1 MLAIAL
7 VNLSGADALVTD
19 QALETKIDLSLS
31 GMSCNACAMTIEKG
45 LNKISGVNATVNY
58 ATESARINFS
68 SKLTNTDALIQ
79 TVKSLGYSARLLENT
94 TAEMLDAEVDERVAM
109 LLTRLTVS
117 AFFSI
122 PVVLISMIASL
133 QFKNWQWF
141 ALVLSAPVVTWGAWP
156 FHRAALMNARH
167 RATTM
172 DTLISIGVFA
182 STAWSIWTIVWGDA
196 VDHIYRDS
204 THEMSMTGM
213 MKSGDSTHIYLE
225 VAVAVTVFL
234 LAGRYFEARAKNRT
248 SDALRSLL
256 ALNAR
261 TATVLR
267 DSQELLIDASL
278 VRVNDLMVVRPG
290 EIIPADGVVVQ
301 GNSSLDLSALTGES
315 VPTDVAPGGA
325 VTGTTVNI
333 TGRLIVRATRV
344 GAETTFAQITRL
356 VRDAQT
362 TKAPVQRLADR
373 VSGVFVPAVIGLSIV
388 TFLGWFFLGDS
399 TTQAFTAAVAVLII
413 ACPCAL
419 GLATPTA
426 LMVGSGR
433 AAQMGIVIKGVDV
446 LQSTRRIDTVV
457 FDKTGTITTG
467 IMQLIDVSVAPGAD
481 RREVLKFAGALEHA
495 SEHPVARAI
504 AAAARKELGA
514 LPDVS
519 DFISSPGM
527 GTSGIVESQKVM
539 VGRESLF
546 STSLVVVPAD
556 LRDALARARR
566 AGNTAVL
573 VAIGGLVKGVCVVA
587 DQPKSTSAQAIAEL
601 DKLGLRSVLLTGDN
615 DSTATAI
622 AIQVGIKNDEQ
633 HVIAGVLPNEK
644 VRVVADL
651 QQRGYAVAMVGDGVN
666 DAAALAQADVGI
678 AMGTGTDVAMN
689 ASDLTIVS
697 GDLRLVADAILL
709 SRATLRTI
717 TANVFWAFAYNT
729 AAIPLAAL
737 GYLNPMWAGLAMALS
752 SIFVVTNSLR
762 LRKTK
767 LTPNTAFV
775 HATR

>member
-1 MLAIAL
+1 MTTKS
-7 VNLSGADALVTD
+7 V
-19 QALETKIDLSLS
+19 ETQLDLSLT

-45 LNKISGVNATVNY
+45 LKKIPGVQASVNY
-58 ATESARINFS
+58 ATESARVSFSNKETSTNEIINV
-68 SKLTNTDALIQ
+68 
-79 TVKSLGYSARLLENT
+79 VKSLGYNARLLENT
-94 TAEMLDAEVDERVAM
+94 TTEMLEAEVSERVSM

-117 AFFSI
+117 IIFGL
-122 PVVLISMIASL
+122 PVVVISMFPAL
-133 QFKNWQWF
+133 QFKNWQWLAF
-141 ALVLSAPVVTWGAWP
+141 ALSLPVVTWGAWP

-182 STAWSIWTIVWGDA
+182 SAVWSLWAIVWGDA
-196 VDHIYRDS
+196 VEHVYRGS
-204 THEMSMTGM
+204 SHAMNMTGIV

-225 VAVAVTVFL
+225 VAVAVTIFL
-234 LAGRYFEARAKNRT
+234 LAGRYFEARAKNRAG
-248 SDALRSLL
+248 DALRSLL

-261 TATVLR
+261 TATVIR
-267 DSQELLIDASL
+267 DAKELEIDASQ
-278 VRVNDLMVVRPG
+278 VRVNDLMVIRPG
-290 EIIPADGVVVQ
+290 EIIPADAIVVE
-301 GNSSLDLSALTGES
+301 GNSSLDVSMLTGES
-315 VPTDVAPGGA
+315 VPTDVAPGSEI
-325 VTGTTVNI
+325 VGTTVNL
-333 TGRLIVRATRV
+333 TGRLLARATHV
-344 GAETTFAQITRL
+344 GSETTFAQITRL
-356 VRDAQT
+356 VRDAQS
-362 TKAPVQRLADR
+362 TKAPVQKLADR
-373 VSGVFVPAVIGLSIV
+373 VSSIFVPTVIGLSIA
-388 TFLGWFFLGDS
+388 TFIAWFFLGDS
-399 TTQAFTAAVAVLII
+399 TTFAFTAAVSVLII

-457 FDKTGTITTG
+457 FDKTGTLTTG
-467 IMQLIDVSVAPGAD
+467 VMQLVDVCVARGTSRD
-481 RREVLKFAGALEHA
+481 EVLKFAGALEHA

-504 AAAARKELGA
+504 ANAARKELGV
-514 LPDVS
+514 LSDVS
-519 DFISSPGM
+519 DFVSSPGM
-527 GTSGIVESQKVM
+527 GTAGLVESRKVM

-546 STSLVVVPAD
+546 SDSQVIIPGD
-556 LRDALARARR
+556 LRDALALARS

-573 VAIGGLVKGVCVVA
+573 VVIDGLVKGVCVVA
-587 DQPKSTSAQAIAEL
+587 DQPKPTSAQAIAEL
-601 DKLGLRSVLLTGDN
+601 KRLGLRSVLLTGDN
-615 DSTATAI
+615 DATAAAI
-622 AIQVGIKNDEQ
+622 ALQVGIENDEQ
-633 HVIAGVLPNEK
+633 HVIAGVLPSEK

-651 QQRGYAVAMVGDGVN
+651 QDRGYAVAMVGDGVN

-678 AMGTGTDVAMN
+678 AMGTGTDVAMH
-689 ASDLTIVS
+689 ASDLTIIS

-737 GYLNPMWAGLAMALS
+737 GYLNPMWAALAMALS

-762 LRKTK
+762 LRSTK
-767 LTPNTAFV
+767 LTPHTAFV

>member
-1 MLAIAL
+1 MTTQS
-7 VNLSGADALVTD
+7 V
-19 QALETKIDLSLS
+19 ETQLDLSLT

-45 LNKISGVNATVNY
+45 LKKIPGVQASVNY
-58 ATESARINFS
+58 ATESARVSFSNKETSTNEIINV
-68 SKLTNTDALIQ
+68 
-79 TVKSLGYSARLLENT
+79 VKSLGYNARLLENT
-94 TAEMLDAEVDERVAM
+94 TTEMLEAEVSERVSM

-117 AFFSI
+117 IIFGL
-122 PVVLISMIASL
+122 PVVVISMFPAL
-133 QFKNWQWF
+133 QFKNWQWLAF
-141 ALVLSAPVVTWGAWP
+141 ALSLPVVTWGAWP

-182 STAWSIWTIVWGDA
+182 SAVWSIWAIVWGDA
-196 VDHIYRDS
+196 VEHVYRGS
-204 THEMSMTGM
+204 SHAMNMTGIV

-225 VAVAVTVFL
+225 VAVAVTIFL
-234 LAGRYFEARAKNRT
+234 LAGRYFEARAKNRAG
-248 SDALRSLL
+248 DALRSLL

-261 TATVLR
+261 TATVIR
-267 DSQELLIDASL
+267 DAKELEIDASQ
-278 VRVNDLMVVRPG
+278 VRVNDLMVIRPG
-290 EIIPADGVVVQ
+290 EIIPADAIVVE
-301 GNSSLDLSALTGES
+301 GNSSLDVSMLTGES
-315 VPTDVAPGGA
+315 VPTDVAPGSEI
-325 VTGTTVNI
+325 VGTTVNL
-333 TGRLIVRATRV
+333 TGRLLARATHV
-344 GAETTFAQITRL
+344 GSETTFAQITRL
-356 VRDAQT
+356 VRDAQS
-362 TKAPVQRLADR
+362 TKAPVQKLADR
-373 VSGVFVPAVIGLSIV
+373 VSSIFVPTVIGLSIA
-388 TFLGWFFLGDS
+388 TFIAWFFLGDS
-399 TTQAFTAAVAVLII
+399 TTFAFTAAVSVLII

-457 FDKTGTITTG
+457 FDKTGTLTTG
-467 IMQLIDVSVAPGAD
+467 VMQLVDVCVARGTSRD
-481 RREVLKFAGALEHA
+481 EVLKFAGALEHA

-504 AAAARKELGA
+504 ANAARKELGV
-514 LPDVS
+514 LSDVS
-519 DFISSPGM
+519 DFVSSPGM
-527 GTSGIVESQKVM
+527 GTAGLVESRKVM

-546 STSLVVVPAD
+546 SDSQVIIPGD
-556 LRDALARARR
+556 LRDALALARS

-573 VAIGGLVKGVCVVA
+573 VVIDGLVKGVCVVA
-587 DQPKSTSAQAIAEL
+587 DQPKPTSAQAIAEL
-601 DKLGLRSVLLTGDN
+601 KRLGLRSVLLTGDN
-615 DSTATAI
+615 DATAAAI
-622 AIQVGIKNDEQ
+622 ALQVGIENDEQ
-633 HVIAGVLPNEK
+633 HVIAGVLPSEK

-651 QQRGYAVAMVGDGVN
+651 QDRGYAVAMVGDGVN

-678 AMGTGTDVAMN
+678 AMGTGTDVAMH
-689 ASDLTIVS
+689 ASDLTIIS

-737 GYLNPMWAGLAMALS
+737 GYLNPMWAALAMALS

-762 LRKTK
+762 LRSTK
-767 LTPNTAFV
+767 LTPHTAFV

>member
-1 MLAIAL
+1 MTTKS
-7 VNLSGADALVTD
+7 V
-19 QALETKIDLSLS
+19 ETQLDLSLT

-45 LNKISGVNATVNY
+45 LKKIPGVQASVNY
-58 ATESARINFS
+58 ATESARVSFSNKETSTNEIINV
-68 SKLTNTDALIQ
+68 
-79 TVKSLGYSARLLENT
+79 VKSLGYNARLLENT
-94 TAEMLDAEVDERVAM
+94 TTEMLEAEVSERVSM

-117 AFFSI
+117 IIFGL
-122 PVVLISMIASL
+122 PVVVISMFPAL
-133 QFKNWQWF
+133 QFKNWQWLAF
-141 ALVLSAPVVTWGAWP
+141 ALSLPVVTWGAWP

-182 STAWSIWTIVWGDA
+182 SAVWSIWAIVWGDA
-196 VDHIYRDS
+196 VEHVYRGS
-204 THEMSMTGM
+204 SHAMNMTGIV

-225 VAVAVTVFL
+225 VAVAVTIFL
-234 LAGRYFEARAKNRT
+234 LAGRYFEARAKNRAG
-248 SDALRSLL
+248 DALRSLL

-261 TATVLR
+261 TATVIR
-267 DSQELLIDASL
+267 DAKELEIDASQ
-278 VRVNDLMVVRPG
+278 VRVNDLMVIRPG
-290 EIIPADGVVVQ
+290 EIIPADAIVVE
-301 GNSSLDLSALTGES
+301 GNSSLDVSMLTGES
-315 VPTDVAPGGA
+315 VPTDVAPGSEI
-325 VTGTTVNI
+325 VGTTVNL
-333 TGRLIVRATRV
+333 TGRLLARATHV
-344 GAETTFAQITRL
+344 GSETTFAQITRL
-356 VRDAQT
+356 VRDAQS
-362 TKAPVQRLADR
+362 TKAPVQKLADR
-373 VSGVFVPAVIGLSIV
+373 VSSIFVQTVIGLSIA
-388 TFLGWFFLGDS
+388 TFIAWFFLGDS
-399 TTQAFTAAVAVLII
+399 TTFAFTAAVSVLII

-457 FDKTGTITTG
+457 FDKTGTLTTG
-467 IMQLIDVSVAPGAD
+467 VMQLVDVCVARGTSRD
-481 RREVLKFAGALEHA
+481 EVLKFAGALEHA

-504 AAAARKELGA
+504 ANAARKELGV
-514 LPDVS
+514 LSDVS
-519 DFISSPGM
+519 DFVSSPGM
-527 GTSGIVESQKVM
+527 GTAGIVESRKVM

-546 STSLVVVPAD
+546 SDSQVIIPGD
-556 LRDALARARR
+556 LRDALALARS

-573 VAIGGLVKGVCVVA
+573 VVIDGLVKGVCVVA
-587 DQPKSTSAQAIAEL
+587 DQPKPTSAQAIAEL
-601 DKLGLRSVLLTGDN
+601 KRLGLRSVLLTGDN
-615 DSTATAI
+615 DATAAAI
-622 AIQVGIKNDEQ
+622 ALQVGIENDEQ
-633 HVIAGVLPNEK
+633 HVIAGVLPSEK

-651 QQRGYAVAMVGDGVN
+651 QDRGYAVAMVGDGVN

-678 AMGTGTDVAMN
+678 AMGTGTDVAMH
-689 ASDLTIVS
+689 ASDLTIIS

-737 GYLNPMWAGLAMALS
+737 GYLNPMWAALAMALS

-762 LRKTK
+762 LRSTK
-767 LTPNTAFV
+767 LTPHTAFV

>member
-1 MLAIAL
+1 MPGVQAS
-7 VNLSGADALVTD
+7 VNF
-19 QALETKIDLSLS
+19 
-31 GMSCNACAMTIEKG
+31 
-45 LNKISGVNATVNY
+45 
-58 ATESARINFS
+58 ATESARITFS
-68 SKLTNTDALIQ
+68 NQQTNPEKIIE
-79 TVKSLGYSARLLENT
+79 TVKSLGYNARLLENT
-94 TAEMLDAEVDERVAM
+94 TTEMLEAEVSERVAM
-109 LLTRLTVS
+109 LLTRLT
-117 AFFSI
+117 ASI
-122 PVVLISMIASL
+122 VLGLPVVIISMVATL
-133 QFKNWQWF
+133 QFKNWQWL
-141 ALVLSAPVVTWGAWP
+141 ALALSIPVVTWGAWP

-172 DTLISIGVFA
+172 DTLISIGIIA
-182 STAWSIWTIVWGDA
+182 STAWSVWAIVWGDA
-196 VDHIYRDS
+196 VEHIYRGS
-204 THEMSMTGM
+204 SHASSMTSM
-213 MKSGDSTHIYLE
+213 TMKAGDSTHIYLE

-234 LAGRYFEARAKNRT
+234 LAGRYFEARAKNRAG
-248 SDALRSLL
+248 DALRSLL

-261 TATVLR
+261 TATVIR
-267 DSQELLIDASL
+267 DEVEQTIDASQ
-278 VRVNDLMVVRPG
+278 VRVGDLMVVRPG
-290 EIIPADGVVVQ
+290 EIIPADGVVVE
-301 GNSSLDLSALTGES
+301 GNSSLDVSMLTGES
-315 VPTDVAPGGA
+315 VPTDVAPGSEI
-325 VTGTTVNI
+325 VGTTVNL
-333 TGRLIVRATRV
+333 TGRLIARATHV

-373 VSGVFVPAVIGLSIV
+373 VSGIFVPTVIGLSIATFV
-388 TFLGWFFLGDS
+388 TWYFLGDS
-399 TTQAFTAAVAVLII
+399 ATQAFTAAVAVLII

-457 FDKTGTITTG
+457 FDKTGTVTTG
-467 IMQLIDVSVAPGAD
+467 VMQLVDIICAQSST
-481 RREVLKFAGALEHA
+481 RSEILLYAGALEHA

-504 AAAARKELGA
+504 AKAARTELGQ
-514 LPDVS
+514 LPDVT
-519 DFISSPGM
+519 DFESSPGM
-527 GTSGIVESQKVM
+527 GTTGVVNGHKVM

-546 STSLVVVPAD
+546 SKTMVIIPPD
-556 LRDALARARR
+556 LRSALANARND
-566 AGNTAVL
+566 GNTAVL
-573 VAIGGLVKGVCVVA
+573 VVVDGAVKAVCVVA
-587 DQPKSTSAQAIAEL
+587 DQPKATSAIAIAEL
-601 DKLGLRSVLLTGDN
+601 RKLGLRSVLLTGDN
-615 DSTATAI
+615 RATAVAI
-622 AIQVGIKNDEQ
+622 AQQVGIDTDEQ
-633 HVIAGVLPNEK
+633 NVIAGVLPDEK
-644 VRVVADL
+644 VRVVSDL

-678 AMGTGTDVAMN
+678 AMGTGTDVAMH

-737 GYLNPMWAGLAMALS
+737 GYLNPMWAGLAMAFS

-762 LRKTK
+762 LRTTK
-767 LTPNTAFV
+767 LTQHTAFV

>member
-1 MLAIAL
+1 MTSQSVDTQL
-7 VNLSGADALVTD
+7 
-19 QALETKIDLSLS
+19 DLSLT

-45 LNKISGVNATVNY
+45 LNKMPGVQALVNF
-58 ATESARINFS
+58 ATESARISFS
-68 SKLTNTDALIQ
+68 NQQTNPEKIIE
-79 TVKSLGYSARLLENT
+79 TVKSLGYNARLLENT
-94 TAEMLDAEVDERVAM
+94 TTEMLEAEVSERVAM
-109 LLTRLTVS
+109 LLTRLT
-117 AFFSI
+117 ASI
-122 PVVLISMIASL
+122 VFGLPVVIISMVAAL
-133 QFKNWQWF
+133 QFKNWQWL
-141 ALVLSAPVVTWGAWP
+141 ALALSAPVVTWGAWP

-172 DTLISIGVFA
+172 DTLISIGITA
-182 STAWSIWTIVWGDA
+182 STAWSVWTIVWGDA
-196 VDHIYRDS
+196 VEHIYRGS
-204 THEMSMTGM
+204 SHTTSMTSM
-213 MKSGDSTHIYLE
+213 VMKAGDSTHIYLE

-234 LAGRYFEARAKNRT
+234 LAGRYFEARAKNRAG
-248 SDALRSLL
+248 DALRSLL

-261 TATVLR
+261 TATVIR
-267 DSQELLIDASL
+267 DAQEQTIDASQ
-278 VRVNDLMVVRPG
+278 VRVGDLMVVRPG
-290 EIIPADGVVVQ
+290 EIIPADGVVVE
-301 GNSSLDLSALTGES
+301 GNSSLDVSMLTGES
-315 VPTDVAPGGA
+315 VPTDVAPGSEI
-325 VTGTTVNI
+325 VGTTVNL
-333 TGRLIVRATRV
+333 TGRLIARATHV

-362 TKAPVQRLADR
+362 TKAPVQKLADR
-373 VSGVFVPAVIGLSIV
+373 VSSIFVPTVIGLSIATFV
-388 TFLGWFFLGDS
+388 TWYFLGDS

-457 FDKTGTITTG
+457 FDKTGTVTTG
-467 IMQLIDVSVAPGAD
+467 VMQLVDIICAQSST
-481 RREVLKFAGALEHA
+481 RSEILLYAGALEHA

-504 AAAARKELGA
+504 ASAARTELGQ
-514 LPDVS
+514 LPDVT
-519 DFISSPGM
+519 DFESSPGM
-527 GTSGIVESQKVM
+527 GTTGVVNGHIVM

-546 STSLVVVPAD
+546 SKTMVIIPSD
-556 LRDALARARR
+556 LRSALTNSRNE
-566 AGNTAVL
+566 GNTAVL
-573 VAIGGLVKGVCVVA
+573 VVVDGAVKAVCVVA
-587 DQPKSTSAQAIAEL
+587 DQPKATSAIAIAEL
-601 DKLGLRSVLLTGDN
+601 RKLGLRSVLLTGDN
-615 DSTATAI
+615 RATAVAI
-622 AIQVGIKNDEQ
+622 AQQVGIDSDEQ
-633 HVIAGVLPNEK
+633 HVIAGVLPDEK
-644 VRVVADL
+644 VRVVSDL

-678 AMGTGTDVAMN
+678 AMGTGTDVAMH

-737 GYLNPMWAGLAMALS
+737 GYLNPMWAGLAMAFS

-762 LRKTK
+762 LRTTK
-767 LTPNTAFV
+767 LTQHTAFV

>member
-1 MLAIAL
+1 MTTQSVDTQL
-7 VNLSGADALVTD
+7 
-19 QALETKIDLSLS
+19 DLSLT

-45 LNKISGVNATVNY
+45 LNKMPGVQASVNF
-58 ATESARINFS
+58 ATESARISFS
-68 SKLTNTDALIQ
+68 NQQTNPEKIIK
-79 TVKSLGYSARLLENT
+79 TVKSLGYNARLLENT
-94 TAEMLDAEVDERVAM
+94 TTEMLEAEVSERVAM
-109 LLTRLTVS
+109 LLTRLT
-117 AFFSI
+117 ASI
-122 PVVLISMIASL
+122 VFGLPVVIISMVAAL
-133 QFKNWQWF
+133 QFKNWQWL
-141 ALVLSAPVVTWGAWP
+141 ALALSAPVVTWGAWP

-172 DTLISIGVFA
+172 DTLISIGITA
-182 STAWSIWTIVWGDA
+182 STAWSVWTIVWGDA
-196 VDHIYRDS
+196 VEHIYRGS
-204 THEMSMTGM
+204 SHTTSMTSM
-213 MKSGDSTHIYLE
+213 VMKAGDSTHIYLE

-234 LAGRYFEARAKNRT
+234 LAGRYFEARAKNRAG
-248 SDALRSLL
+248 DALRSLL

-261 TATVLR
+261 TATVIR
-267 DSQELLIDASL
+267 DAQEQTIDASQ
-278 VRVNDLMVVRPG
+278 VRVGDLMVVRPG
-290 EIIPADGVVVQ
+290 EIIPADGVVVE
-301 GNSSLDLSALTGES
+301 GNSSLDVSMLTGES
-315 VPTDVAPGGA
+315 VPTDVAPGSEI
-325 VTGTTVNI
+325 VGTTVNL
-333 TGRLIVRATRV
+333 TGRLIARATHV

-362 TKAPVQRLADR
+362 TKAPVQKLADR
-373 VSGVFVPAVIGLSIV
+373 VSSIFVPTVIGLSIATFV
-388 TFLGWFFLGDS
+388 TWYFLGDS

-457 FDKTGTITTG
+457 FDKTGTVTTG
-467 IMQLIDVSVAPGAD
+467 VMQLVDIICAQSST
-481 RREVLKFAGALEHA
+481 RSEILLYAGALEHA

-504 AAAARKELGA
+504 AKAARTELGQ
-514 LPDVS
+514 LPDVT
-519 DFISSPGM
+519 DFESSPGM
-527 GTSGIVESQKVM
+527 GTTGVVNGHKVM

-546 STSLVVVPAD
+546 SKTMVIIPSD
-556 LRDALARARR
+556 LRSALTNSRNE
-566 AGNTAVL
+566 GNTAVL
-573 VAIGGLVKGVCVVA
+573 VVVDGAVKAVCVVA
-587 DQPKSTSAQAIAEL
+587 DQPKATSAIAIAEL
-601 DKLGLRSVLLTGDN
+601 RKLGLRSVLLTGDN
-615 DSTATAI
+615 RATAVAI
-622 AIQVGIKNDEQ
+622 AQQVGIDSDEQ
-633 HVIAGVLPNEK
+633 HVIAGVLPDEK
-644 VRVVADL
+644 VRVVSDL

-678 AMGTGTDVAMN
+678 AMGTGTDVAMH

-737 GYLNPMWAGLAMALS
+737 GYLNPMWAGLAMAFS

-762 LRKTK
+762 LRTTK
-767 LTPNTAFV
+767 LTQHTAFV

>member
-1 MLAIAL
+1 MPTQSVDTQL
-7 VNLSGADALVTD
+7 
-19 QALETKIDLSLS
+19 DLSLT

-45 LNKISGVNATVNY
+45 LNKMPGVQASVNF
-58 ATESARINFS
+58 ATESARISFS
-68 SKLTNTDALIQ
+68 NQQTNPERIIE
-79 TVKSLGYSARLLENT
+79 TVKSLGYNARLLENT
-94 TAEMLDAEVDERVAM
+94 TTEMLEAEVSERVAM
-109 LLTRLTVS
+109 LLTRLI
-117 AFFSI
+117 ASI
-122 PVVLISMIASL
+122 IFGLPVVIISMVAAL
-133 QFKNWQWF
+133 QFKNWQWL

-172 DTLISIGVFA
+172 DTLISIGITA
-182 STAWSIWTIVWGDA
+182 STAWSVWAIVWGDS
-196 VDHIYRDS
+196 VEHIYRGS
-204 THEMSMTGM
+204 SHTASMTSMM
-213 MKSGDSTHIYLE
+213 MKAGDSTHIYLE

-234 LAGRYFEARAKNRT
+234 LAGRYFEARAKNRAG
-248 SDALRSLL
+248 DALRSLL

-261 TATVLR
+261 TATVIR
-267 DSQELLIDASL
+267 DENEQTIDASQ
-278 VRVNDLMVVRPG
+278 VRVGDLMVVRPG
-290 EIIPADGVVVQ
+290 EIIPADGVVVE
-301 GNSSLDLSALTGES
+301 GNSSLDVSMLTGES
-315 VPTDVAPGGA
+315 VPTDVAPGSEI
-325 VTGTTVNI
+325 VGTTVNL
-333 TGRLIVRATRV
+333 TGRLIARATHV

-362 TKAPVQRLADR
+362 TKAPVQKLADR
-373 VSGVFVPAVIGLSIV
+373 VSAIFVPTVIGLSIA
-388 TFLGWFFLGDS
+388 TFVSWYFLGDS
-399 TTQAFTAAVAVLII
+399 ITQAFTAAVAVLII

-457 FDKTGTITTG
+457 FDKTGTVTTG
-467 IMQLIDVSVAPGAD
+467 VMQLVDIICAQGST
-481 RREVLKFAGALEHA
+481 RNEVLLYAGALEHA

-504 AAAARKELGA
+504 AKAARTELGQ
-514 LPDVS
+514 LPDVT
-519 DFISSPGM
+519 DFESSPGM
-527 GTSGIVESQKVM
+527 GTTGVVNGRKVM

-546 STSLVVVPAD
+546 GKTMVIIPSD
-556 LRDALARARR
+556 LRSALTNSRNS
-566 AGNTAVL
+566 GNTAVL
-573 VAIGGLVKGVCVVA
+573 VVVDGAVKAVCVVA
-587 DQPKSTSAQAIAEL
+587 DQPKATSAIAIAEL
-601 DKLGLRSVLLTGDN
+601 RKLGLRSVLLTGDN
-615 DSTATAI
+615 HATAVAI
-622 AIQVGIKNDEQ
+622 AQQVGIDADEQ
-633 HVIAGVLPNEK
+633 HVIAGVLPDEK
-644 VRVVADL
+644 VRVVSDL

-678 AMGTGTDVAMN
+678 AMGTGTDVAMH

-737 GYLNPMWAGLAMALS
+737 GYLNPMWAGLAMAFS
-752 SIFVVTNSLR
+752 SVFVVTNSLR
-762 LRKTK
+762 LRTTK
-767 LTPNTAFV
+767 LTQHTAFV

>member
-1 MLAIAL
+1 MTTKS
-7 VNLSGADALVTD
+7 V
-19 QALETKIDLSLS
+19 ETQLDLSLT

-45 LNKISGVNATVNY
+45 LKKIPGVQASVNY
-58 ATESARINFS
+58 ATESARVSFSNKETSTNEIINV
-68 SKLTNTDALIQ
+68 
-79 TVKSLGYSARLLENT
+79 VKSLGYNARLLENT
-94 TAEMLDAEVDERVAM
+94 TTEMLEAEVSERVSM

-117 AFFSI
+117 IIFGL
-122 PVVLISMIASL
+122 PVVVISMFPAL
-133 QFKNWQWF
+133 QFKNWQWLAF
-141 ALVLSAPVVTWGAWP
+141 ALSLPVVTWGAWP

-182 STAWSIWTIVWGDA
+182 SAVWSIWAIVWGDA
-196 VDHIYRDS
+196 VEHVYRGS
-204 THEMSMTGM
+204 SHTMNMTGIV

-225 VAVAVTVFL
+225 VAVAVTIFL
-234 LAGRYFEARAKNRT
+234 LAGRYFEARAKNRAG
-248 SDALRSLL
+248 DALRSLL

-261 TATVLR
+261 TATVIR
-267 DSQELLIDASL
+267 DAKEIEIDASQ
-278 VRVNDLMVVRPG
+278 VRVNDLMVIRPG
-290 EIIPADGVVVQ
+290 EIIPADAIVVE
-301 GNSSLDLSALTGES
+301 GNSSLDVSMLTGES
-315 VPTDVAPGGA
+315 VPTDVAPGSEI
-325 VTGTTVNI
+325 VGTTVNL
-333 TGRLIVRATRV
+333 TGRLLARATHV
-344 GAETTFAQITRL
+344 GSETTFAQITRL
-356 VRDAQT
+356 VRDAQS
-362 TKAPVQRLADR
+362 TKAPVQKLADR
-373 VSGVFVPAVIGLSIV
+373 VSSIFVPTVIGLSIA
-388 TFLGWFFLGDS
+388 TFIAWFFLGDS
-399 TTQAFTAAVAVLII
+399 TTFAFTAAVSVLII

-457 FDKTGTITTG
+457 FDKTGTLTTG
-467 IMQLIDVSVAPGAD
+467 VMQLVDVCVARGTSRD
-481 RREVLKFAGALEHA
+481 EVLKFAGALEHA

-504 AAAARKELGA
+504 ANAARKELGV
-514 LPDVS
+514 LSDVS
-519 DFISSPGM
+519 DFVSSPGM
-527 GTSGIVESQKVM
+527 GTAGLVESRKVM

-546 STSLVVVPAD
+546 SDSQVIIPGD
-556 LRDALARARR
+556 LRDALALARS

-573 VAIGGLVKGVCVVA
+573 VVIDGLVKGVCVVA
-587 DQPKSTSAQAIAEL
+587 DQPKPTSAQAIAEL
-601 DKLGLRSVLLTGDN
+601 KRLGLRSVLLTGDN
-615 DSTATAI
+615 DATAAAI
-622 AIQVGIKNDEQ
+622 ALQVGIENDEQ
-633 HVIAGVLPNEK
+633 HVIAGVLPSEK

-651 QQRGYAVAMVGDGVN
+651 QDRGYAVAMVGDGVN

-678 AMGTGTDVAMN
+678 AMGTGTDVAMH
-689 ASDLTIVS
+689 ASDLTIIS

-737 GYLNPMWAGLAMALS
+737 GYLNPMWAALAMALS

-762 LRKTK
+762 LRSTK
-767 LTPNTAFV
+767 LTPHTAFV

>member
-1 MLAIAL
+1 MTSQSVDTQL
-7 VNLSGADALVTD
+7 
-19 QALETKIDLSLS
+19 DLSLT

-45 LNKISGVNATVNY
+45 LNKMPGVQALVNF
-58 ATESARINFS
+58 ATESARISFS
-68 SKLTNTDALIQ
+68 NQQTNPEKIIE
-79 TVKSLGYSARLLENT
+79 TVKSLGYNARLLENT
-94 TAEMLDAEVDERVAM
+94 TTEMLEAEVSERVAM
-109 LLTRLTVS
+109 LLTRLT
-117 AFFSI
+117 ASI
-122 PVVLISMIASL
+122 VFGLPVVIISMVAAL
-133 QFKNWQWF
+133 QFKNWQWL

-172 DTLISIGVFA
+172 DTLISIGITA
-182 STAWSIWTIVWGDA
+182 STAWSVWTIVWGDA
-196 VDHIYRDS
+196 VEHIYRGS
-204 THEMSMTGM
+204 SHTTSMTSM
-213 MKSGDSTHIYLE
+213 VMKAGDSTHIYLE

-234 LAGRYFEARAKNRT
+234 LAGRYFEARAKNRAG
-248 SDALRSLL
+248 DALRSLL

-261 TATVLR
+261 TATVIR
-267 DSQELLIDASL
+267 DAQEQTIDASQ
-278 VRVNDLMVVRPG
+278 VRVGDLMVVRPG
-290 EIIPADGVVVQ
+290 EIIPADGVVVE
-301 GNSSLDLSALTGES
+301 GNSSLDVSMLTGES
-315 VPTDVAPGGA
+315 VPTDVAPGSEI
-325 VTGTTVNI
+325 VGTTVNL
-333 TGRLIVRATRV
+333 TGRLIARATHV

-362 TKAPVQRLADR
+362 TKAPVQKLADR
-373 VSGVFVPAVIGLSIV
+373 VSSIFVPTVIGLSIATFV
-388 TFLGWFFLGDS
+388 TWYFLGDS

-457 FDKTGTITTG
+457 FDKTGTVTTG
-467 IMQLIDVSVAPGAD
+467 VMQLVDIICAQSST
-481 RREVLKFAGALEHA
+481 RSEILLYAGALEHA

-504 AAAARKELGA
+504 AKAARTELGQ
-514 LPDVS
+514 LPDVT
-519 DFISSPGM
+519 DFESSPGM
-527 GTSGIVESQKVM
+527 GTTGVVNGHKVM

-546 STSLVVVPAD
+546 SKTMVIIPSD
-556 LRDALARARR
+556 LRSALTNSRNE
-566 AGNTAVL
+566 GNTAVL
-573 VAIGGLVKGVCVVA
+573 VVVDGAVKAVCVVA
-587 DQPKSTSAQAIAEL
+587 DQPKATSAIAIAEL
-601 DKLGLRSVLLTGDN
+601 RKLGLRSVLLTGDN
-615 DSTATAI
+615 RATAVAI
-622 AIQVGIKNDEQ
+622 AQQVGIDSDEQ
-633 HVIAGVLPNEK
+633 HVIAGVLPDEK
-644 VRVVADL
+644 VRVVSDL

-678 AMGTGTDVAMN
+678 AMGTGTDVAMH

-737 GYLNPMWAGLAMALS
+737 GYLNPMWAGLAMAFS

-762 LRKTK
+762 LRTTK
-767 LTPNTAFV
+767 LTQHTAFV

>member
-1 MLAIAL
+1 MTSQSVDTQL
-7 VNLSGADALVTD
+7 
-19 QALETKIDLSLS
+19 DLSLT

-45 LNKISGVNATVNY
+45 LNKMPGVQASVNF
-58 ATESARINFS
+58 ATESARISFS
-68 SKLTNTDALIQ
+68 NQQTNPEKIIE
-79 TVKSLGYSARLLENT
+79 TVKSLGYNARLLENT
-94 TAEMLDAEVDERVAM
+94 TTEMLEAEVSERVAM
-109 LLTRLTVS
+109 LLTRLT
-117 AFFSI
+117 ASI
-122 PVVLISMIASL
+122 VFGLPVVIISMVAAL
-133 QFKNWQWF
+133 QFKNWQWL
-141 ALVLSAPVVTWGAWP
+141 ALALSAPVVTWGAWP

-172 DTLISIGVFA
+172 DTLISIGITA
-182 STAWSIWTIVWGDA
+182 STAWSVWTIVWGDA
-196 VDHIYRDS
+196 VEHIYRGS
-204 THEMSMTGM
+204 SHTTSMTSM
-213 MKSGDSTHIYLE
+213 VMKAGDSTHIYLE

-234 LAGRYFEARAKNRT
+234 LAGRYFEARAKNRAG
-248 SDALRSLL
+248 DALRSLL

-261 TATVLR
+261 TATVIR
-267 DSQELLIDASL
+267 DAQEQTIDASQ
-278 VRVNDLMVVRPG
+278 VRVGDLMVVRPG
-290 EIIPADGVVVQ
+290 EIIPADGVVVE
-301 GNSSLDLSALTGES
+301 GNSSLDVSMLTGES
-315 VPTDVAPGGA
+315 VPTDVAPGSEI
-325 VTGTTVNI
+325 VGTTVNL
-333 TGRLIVRATRV
+333 TGRLIARATHV

-362 TKAPVQRLADR
+362 TKAPVQKLADR
-373 VSGVFVPAVIGLSIV
+373 VSSIFVPTVIGLSIATFV
-388 TFLGWFFLGDS
+388 TWYFLGDS

-457 FDKTGTITTG
+457 FDKTGTVTTG
-467 IMQLIDVSVAPGAD
+467 VMQLVDIICAQSST
-481 RREVLKFAGALEHA
+481 RSEILLYAGALEHA

-504 AAAARKELGA
+504 AKAARTELGQ
-514 LPDVS
+514 LPDVT
-519 DFISSPGM
+519 DFESSPGM
-527 GTSGIVESQKVM
+527 GTTGVVNGHKVM

-546 STSLVVVPAD
+546 SKTMVIIPSD
-556 LRDALARARR
+556 LRSALTNSRNE
-566 AGNTAVL
+566 GNTAVL
-573 VAIGGLVKGVCVVA
+573 VVVDGAVKAVCVVA
-587 DQPKSTSAQAIAEL
+587 DQPKATSAIAIAEL
-601 DKLGLRSVLLTGDN
+601 RKLGLRSILLTGDN
-615 DSTATAI
+615 RATAVAI
-622 AIQVGIKNDEQ
+622 AQQVGINSDEQ
-633 HVIAGVLPNEK
+633 HVIAGVLPDEK
-644 VRVVADL
+644 VRVVSDL

-678 AMGTGTDVAMN
+678 AMGTGTDVAMH

-737 GYLNPMWAGLAMALS
+737 GYLNPMWAGLAMAFS

-762 LRKTK
+762 LRTTK
-767 LTPNTAFV
+767 LTQHTAFV